1 LRKVIIFIVVTN
13 LIITGCSIPRK
24 SAVYQNNTEKNVV
37 NNATVKSV
45 IENNITNT
53 SFNIQKADI
62 KIVQDNISV
71 RLTASV
77 KFRKP
82 DSLLI
87 TIRSKAG
94 IEAGRALITS
104 DTVLINDR
112 VNKTLLIGK
121 PGILGKKYGIEPTL
135 IYAVLGDV
143 IVDEKDMET
152 RVICVRGIFR
162 EDFEI
167 NNKHVEYLIDCGKW
181 KAIESY
187 FEGDITSG
195 NIKIGYG
202 DITEIEGIKYPR
214 EIKINDDLKSMNIQI
229 EIKKIEIPWNGKI
242 GFISGSNYKVVKI
255 R

>member
-1 LRKVIIFIVVTN
+1 LQKILKIIIVINLVLSGCSVSRRSADHSLNAEKSTITTGTIRKVI
-13 LIITGCSIPRK
+13 S
-24 SAVYQNNTEKNVV
+24 
-37 NNATVKSV
+37 
-45 IENNITNT
+45 NNITNE

-62 KIVQDNISV
+62 KVIQDNMSV
-71 RLTASV
+71 RLTASL

-94 IEAGRALITS
+94 IEAGRALITK

-121 PGILGKKYGIEPTL
+121 PDVIGPKYGIEPML

-143 IVDEKDMET
+143 IVDEKDKD
-152 RVICVRGIFR
+152 RSINCNNGIFSD
-162 EDFEI
+162 DFEI
-167 NNKHVEYLIDCGKW
+167 NKKKVEYTIDCGKG
-181 KAIESY
+181 KTVKSY

-195 NIKIGYG
+195 NITIRYA
-202 DITEIEGIKYPR
+202 DISNINRIKYPKNI
-214 EIKINDDLKSMNIQI
+214 EINDDLKSMNILI

-242 GFISGSNYKVVKI
+242 GFVSGLHYKVIKI